1 MGRAW
6 LLKTKLRRLETN
18 MRTIFAT
25 LRPQQWVKNFVLFA
39 GLIFSQNLGSLDLV
53 LKTLAGFALFCLLSS
68 SVYILNDI
76 LDVESDR
83 KHPLKSTRPVARG
96 EIKISTAV
104 VLFIILALISLG
116 LSAWLSP
123 LFALTA
129 LIYFTLNLV
138 YSLYLKHVVIID
150 VMCIALGFVIRAVA
164 GAVLIGVEIS
174 AWLVVCTTL
183 LALFL
188 GFGKRRHE
196 LLLLETQATDHRKIL
211 SEYSPYFL
219 DQMISVVTAST
230 VVAYAFYTLSPE
242 VELKLG
248 TGHMDLTIPFVLYGV
263 FRYLYLIHQK
273 EGGGSPTRMLLNDKP
288 ILVNIILWLI
298 AVILIVYIF

>member
-1 MGRAW
+1 
-6 LLKTKLRRLETN
+6 

-25 LRPQQWVKNFVLFA
+25 LRPQQWVKNVIIFA
-39 GLIFSQNLGSLDLV
+39 GLVFSQNLGHPALF
-53 LKTLAGFALFCLLSS
+53 LKTLVAFALFCLLSS
-68 SVYILNDI
+68 GVYIFNDI
-76 LDVESDR
+76 MDVESDR
-83 KHPLKSTRPVARG
+83 KHPAKSSRPIASGKV
-96 EIKISTAV
+96 KISTALF
-104 VLFIILALISLG
+104 LFIVLSIVSMA

-129 LIYFTLNLV
+129 LAYLVLNVL
-138 YSLYLKHVVIID
+138 YSVYLKNVVIID
-150 VMCIALGFVIRAVA
+150 VMCIAGGFVIRAVA

-174 AWLVVCTTL
+174 TWLIVCTTL

-188 GFGKRRHE
+188 SFGKRRHE
-196 LLLLETQATDHRKIL
+196 LVLLENQATDHRKIL

-242 VELKLG
+242 VETKLG
-248 TGHMDLTIPFVLYGV
+248 TPYMDLTIPFVLYGV

-273 EGGGSPTRMLLNDKP
+273 EGGGSPTKMLLTDKP
-288 ILVNIILWLI
+288 ILANIILWLL
-298 AVILIVYIF
+298 AVILIVYLF

>member
-1 MGRAW
+1 
-6 LLKTKLRRLETN
+6 

-104 VLFIILALISLG
+104 VLFVILALISLG

-138 YSLYLKHVVIID
+138 YSVYLKHVVIID
-150 VMCIALGFVIRAVA
+150 VMCIAFGFVIRAVA

-248 TGHMDLTIPFVLYGV
+248 TRHMDLTIPFVLYGV

-273 EGGGSPTRMLLNDKP
+273 EEGGSPTRMLLNDKP
-288 ILVNIILWLI
+288 ILVNVILWLLT
-298 AVILIVYIF
+298 VVLIVYIF

>member
-1 MGRAW
+1 
-6 LLKTKLRRLETN
+6 
-18 MRTIFAT
+18 MRTILTT

-39 GLIFSQNLGSLDLV
+39 GLIFSQNLGRLDLI
-53 LKTLAGFALFCLLSS
+53 LETLAGFALFCLLSS
-68 SVYILNDI
+68 SAYIFNDI

-83 KHPLKSTRPVARG
+83 KHPLKSARPIAKG
-96 EIKISTAV
+96 EFKISTAIF
-104 VLFIILALISLG
+104 LFIILALISLG
-116 LSAWLSP
+116 LSVSLSP

-129 LIYFTLNLV
+129 LIYFILNLL

-196 LLLLETQATDHRKIL
+196 LLLLETQASDHRKIL

-242 VELKLG
+242 VETKLG
-248 TGHMDLTIPFVLYGV
+248 TGHMELTIPFVLYGV
-263 FRYLYLIHQK
+263 FRYLYLIHQR

-288 ILVNIILWLI
+288 ILVNVLLWLL
-298 AVILIVYIF
+298 AVILIVYVF

>member
-1 MGRAW
+1 
-6 LLKTKLRRLETN
+6 

-39 GLIFSQNLGSLDLV
+39 GLIFSQNLGSLDLI
-53 LKTLAGFALFCLLSS
+53 LKTLAGFVLFCLLSS
-68 SVYILNDI
+68 SAYVFNDI
-76 LDVESDR
+76 MDVESDR
-83 KHPLKSTRPVARG
+83 KHPLKSNRPIAKG
-96 EIKISTAV
+96 DIKIPTAV
-104 VLFIILALISLG
+104 SLFVILAFISLG
-116 LSAWLSP
+116 LSVWLSP

-129 LIYFTLNLV
+129 LIYFVLNLF

-188 GFGKRRHE
+188 GFGKRRYE

-242 VELKLG
+242 VETKLG

-288 ILVNIILWLI
+288 ILANVILWLVT
-298 AVILIVYIF
+298 VILIVYVF